1 MQTRCDTCRN
11 ILEANKEKGI
21 SLVEIMTQMKAS
33 KSAVYTMIY
42 HLRNHKGVAIKL
54 KGDRYFIGIQTE
66 PKGKISKYNRHIQKR
81 GVAPRPDIT
90 EITFPFTLPKDCHK
104 VSPEKKDM
112 LLDLLK
118 QAAYFY
124 GCAEELIKVDKLVAF

>member
-1 MQTRCDTCRN
+1 MQTRSDMCRS
-11 ILEANKEKGI
+11 ILESNREKGI
-21 SLVEIMTQMKAS
+21 SLAEIMTQMNTTA
-33 KSAVYTMIY
+33 SAVYTMIY
-42 HLRNHKGVAIKL
+42 HLRKEKGHKIKL
-54 KGDRYFIGIQTE
+54 KGDRYFIGEQSE
-66 PKGKISKYNRHIQKR
+66 PKANLSKYNRHIQKR
-81 GVAPRPDIT
+81 GATPRPQID